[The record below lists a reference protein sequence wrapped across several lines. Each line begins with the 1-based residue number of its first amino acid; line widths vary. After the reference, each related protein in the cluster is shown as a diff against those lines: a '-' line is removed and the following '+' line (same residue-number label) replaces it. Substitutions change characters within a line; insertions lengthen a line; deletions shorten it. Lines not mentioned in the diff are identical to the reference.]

1 MASKTLI
8 AEALRLYKK
17 LGGNTSKILGTR
29 SNVNFLGKGDSPES
43 MVEMSINPEALGI
56 VKKDTVLPEFDSAM
70 GYLTSGKL
78 NDMQASR
85 LVENLRTVDSFY
97 NPPPGPAN
105 ITDLATGT
113 RDLDA
118 EGIASLRRKKRFFKG
133 VEIKDPEFDENM
145 PFDNDAEKLAE
156 IKMSNRAFDEI
167 ELPEGVDRA
176 DTILPTGAG
185 LEAVK
190 SVKNFEK
197 RVADELVDKV
207 YNMAGVSD
215 NAKPVVRG
223 NARDFLNTIKD
234 LEDPT
239 NKGGPTLGGVME
251 KDDFRFMTE
260 GGGGAMGDPL
270 LLVQKYFGPRVAASV
285 AQLKN
290 RDEVELFAKRLV
302 RIKDGRGRSITDRD
316 FNPEDIDLN
325 TVDVDLDFADGGP
338 VREGYMAGAL
348 VKGARMGYQA
358 LRKYGFEAKDI
369 SKMFRDLAMDRSL
382 QGKEKTLYFKT
393 LNKALKNPDEFPDT
407 IKEMQIRLGI
417 DVGTGFKRGGLASI
431 LEV

>member
-29 SNVNFLGKGDSPES
+29 SNVNFLGKGDSPDP
-43 MVEMSINPEALGI
+43 MLDQTINVDALNFLYPGKGSKLI
-56 VKKDTVLPEFDSAM
+56 EEFDNSM

-78 NDMQASR
+78 NDVQAGN
-85 LVENLRTVDSFY
+85 LLNNLRTVDNYF

-113 RDLDA
+113 RNLDR
-118 EGIASLRRKKRFFKG
+118 EGLASLRLMADDFG
-133 VEIKDPEFDENM
+133 YVDPER
-145 PFDNDAEKLAE
+145 AAKLKE
-156 IKMSNRAFDEI
+156 LKDID
-167 ELPEGVDRA
+167 LPEGIDRA
-176 DTILPTGAG
+176 ETILPTGAG

-239 NKGGPTLGGVME
+239 NKGGPTLSGVME
-251 KDDFRFMTE
+251 RDDFRFMTE

-290 RDEVELFAKRLV
+290 RDEIELFAKRLV

-316 FNPEDIDLN
+316 FDPNDVDLN

-393 LNKALKNPDEFPDT
+393 LNKALKNPEEFPDT